1 LASSI
6 EFQRFRITL
15 RGWGGFL
22 SENKTKTLTENS
34 ETLQDEGLETD
45 ALKSENTKTFMRILI
60 VEDETK
66 VARALKEGLEGEHYD
81 VVVAKTGEEGF
92 FRANAEMFDLLVLDL
107 MLPGRDGI
115 EVLTTLRKRGVQIPV
130 LILTAK
136 DDIED
141 RVLGLDSGAD
151 DYLVKPFAFPELLAR
166 IRALLRRGRIDQVLR
181 FKAGD
186 LEMDLVTRRVTR
198 GNRTLDL
205 TSREFELLEYLLRHR
220 NQLVSREMLT
230 REVWKEPSRV
240 TPLDNVI
247 DVHIA
252 RLRKKVDQDFPTKLI
267 HTVRGV
273 GFVLREG
280 EP

>member
-1 LASSI
+1 
-6 EFQRFRITL
+6 
-15 RGWGGFL
+15 
-22 SENKTKTLTENS
+22 
-34 ETLQDEGLETD
+34 
-45 ALKSENTKTFMRILI
+45 MRILV
-60 VEDETK
+60 VEDEAK

-92 FRANAEMFDLLVLDL
+92 FRVNAEMFDLLVLDL

-115 EVLTTLRKRGVQIPV
+115 EILTTLRKRGVQTPV

-136 DDIED
+136 DAVED

-181 FKAGD
+181 FKAAD
-186 LEMDLVTRRVTR
+186 LEMDAVTRKVTR
-198 GNRTLDL
+198 GNQTLDL
-205 TSREFELLEYLLRHR
+205 TAREFELLEYLLRHQ
-220 NQLVSREMLT
+220 NHLVSREMLA
-230 REVWKEPSRV
+230 RDVWKEPSRA

-247 DVHIA
+247 DVHIT
-252 RLRKKVDQDFPTKLI
+252 RLRKKVDQDFPIKLI

-273 GFVLREG
+273 GFILHEG
-280 EP
+280 EL